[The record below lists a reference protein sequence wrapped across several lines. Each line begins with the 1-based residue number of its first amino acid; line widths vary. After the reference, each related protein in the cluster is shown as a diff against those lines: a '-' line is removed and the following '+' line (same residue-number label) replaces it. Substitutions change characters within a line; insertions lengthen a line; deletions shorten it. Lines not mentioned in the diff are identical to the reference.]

1 MAKGRNGSPD
11 KMADSDGN
19 SWKTAKIRYEFLVKE
34 RRMQSGIKEKNSMG
48 NIITIN
54 QSLVLFHKNLCEMM
68 LQQLHKILKKDTC
81 SE

>member
-1 MAKGRNGSPD
+1 MAKGRNGSPN

-48 NIITIN
+48 KYNYNKSKFSFI
-54 QSLVLFHKNLCEMM
+54 S
-68 LQQLHKILKKDTC
+68 
-81 SE
+81 